1 MELISLL
8 CWLAACFVLAVTA
21 RAVFHFRRL
30 RFVDG
35 AFTFYMGLGMAL
47 VFAPVWFVCSATGL
61 IFNSFTVLFGIISF
75 MALSLLY
82 RYKKG
87 YFYVDEA
94 GEMDKDRRLERKRF
108 LFGFALFAGLFVLA
122 VFVKGYKPLI
132 DHQTEQY
139 MDFGFMNAMY
149 RQQKLPFEDIWAADR
164 RVNYY
169 YLGQALSV
177 FMCRLSFVS
186 PEYGYNYMLCT
197 IFAGLAMTVFG
208 MVQAFLNSFDG
219 MRKGLS
225 VFGGIVSALLASC
238 GGNGHFIVYGVF
250 KQIYRKHILH
260 DPDYSY
266 WFPSS
271 TLFIGYDPETL
282 DKAKHE
288 FPSYTIILGDLHAHV
303 CNMIFVTVLL
313 VILFDYILIKDEK
326 WENDRKFLPQHIIL
340 MGLLLGLFKGMNY
353 WDFPI
358 YFIVCGAVIL
368 FADLKKSGC
377 SLRTITL
384 VLLKGLII
392 YLIGS
397 VFMLPFTLS
406 YVSPAS
412 GIHLC
417 DRHSPMDKLMII
429 WFPYL
434 LSAACVLICSLAGLL
449 KKRKDDHDDAGG
461 NDLQILTITAMT
473 LCGLGLIL
481 VPEVVYVKDI
491 YGDEYERYNTMF
503 KLTFQAFI
511 ILSIVTGAG
520 IGILLKER
528 KRVYRISA
536 VMLTCLSILLTAYM
550 PVSVKAWFGNILK
563 RDLRQGI
570 SATDFIAGDPSYN
583 DIREAI
589 KILNSDRRRN
599 LRIIEEAG
607 ASYSPENRLSVFTGA
622 ATVSG
627 WYVHE
632 WVWRNDPDDV
642 SMRHNEVRNFYEYG
656 NREYCSGIVHKYD
669 LDYIYVGE
677 KVLERYDVIYEAFEG
692 LGEKVW
698 ENPEEGWM
706 LIKINK

>member
-1 MELISLL
+1 MGFISLL
-8 CWLAACFVLAVTA
+8 CWLAACFALAVTA

-61 IFNSFTVLFGIISF
+61 IFNSFTVLSGLFSYI
-75 MALSLLY
+75 ALSLLY

-94 GEMDKDRRLERKRF
+94 GETDKDRRLERKRF
-108 LFGFALFAGLFVLA
+108 LFGFVLFAGLFILA
-122 VFVKGYKPLI
+122 VFVKGYKPRI
-132 DHQTEQY
+132 DYQTEQY

-149 RQQKLPFEDIWAADR
+149 RQQKLPFEDIWAANEH
-164 RVNYY
+164 VNYY

-177 FMCRLSFVS
+177 FMCRLSFVG
-186 PEYGYNYMLCT
+186 PGYGYNYMLCT
-197 IFAGLAMTVFG
+197 IFAGLTLTVFG
-208 MVQAFLNSFDG
+208 MVQSFLNSFEG
-219 MRKGLS
+219 MKKGMS
-225 VFGGIVSALLASC
+225 VFGGIVSALLTSC
-238 GGNGHFIVYGVF
+238 GGNGHFIVYGIF

-260 DPDYSY
+260 DSDYSY

-288 FPSYTIILGDLHAHV
+288 FPSYTLILGDLHAHV

-313 VILFDYILIKDEK
+313 IILLDYILIRDEK
-326 WENDRKFLPQHIIL
+326 WENARRFLSRHIIL
-340 MGLLLGLFKGMNY
+340 MGLLLGLFKGMNF

-368 FADLKKSGC
+368 FTDLKKYGC
-377 SLRTITL
+377 RLKTIVY

-392 YLIGS
+392 YLTGALL
-397 VFMLPFTLS
+397 MLPFTRS
-406 YVSPAS
+406 YISPAS

-417 DRHSPMDKLMII
+417 DRHSPMNKLMII
-429 WFPYL
+429 WFPFFISSAFVML
-434 LSAACVLICSLAGLL
+434 LSLAGTL
-449 KKRKDDHDDAGG
+449 KRRNEKVNDTGG
-461 NDLQILTITAMT
+461 NELQLLTITAMT

-481 VPEVVYVKDI
+481 LPEVVYVKDI

-511 ILSIVTGAG
+511 LLSVVTGAG
-520 IGILLKER
+520 TGLLMKEGRRACRIGAGL
-528 KRVYRISA
+528 
-536 VMLTCLSILLTAYM
+536 LTCLSVMLTAYM
-550 PVSVKAWFGNILK
+550 PMSVKAWFGDVWK
-563 RDLRQGI
+563 TDLWQGI
-570 SATDFIAGDPSYN
+570 SATSFIEGDPSY
-583 DIREAI
+583 DDMREAL
-589 KILNSDRRRN
+589 KILNGDGRRKIH
-599 LRIIEEAG
+599 IIEEAG

-622 ATVSG
+622 VTVSG

-642 SMRHNEVRNFYEYG
+642 SMRHDEVRDFYEYG
-656 NREYCSGIVHKYD
+656 DREYCRGIAEKYD

-677 KVLERYDVIYEAFEG
+677 KVIERYDVVYEGFED

-706 LIKINK
+706 LIKVDK